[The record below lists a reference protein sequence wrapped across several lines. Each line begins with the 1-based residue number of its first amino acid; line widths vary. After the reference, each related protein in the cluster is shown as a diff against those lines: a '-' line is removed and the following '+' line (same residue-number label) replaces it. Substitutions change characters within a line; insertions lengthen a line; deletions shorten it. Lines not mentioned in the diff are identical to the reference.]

1 MFSAEEKE
9 YLKTIYKGRLC
20 KEVAEMI
27 NQKFKTNH
35 TAREVE
41 GYKNRNHLR
50 SGIDSTF
57 KKGNIPNNKG
67 KKWSGFLTEEQQEK
81 ARRTCY
87 KKGNIPKQHR
97 AVGSERINTA
107 GYIEVKVA
115 EPRTWRKK
123 HNIVYEEAYGK
134 IPKGMKV
141 IFADGNKLNI
151 NLDNLLLVTDSE
163 LLQMNKNKLIKEDG
177 DLTKS
182 GLVLTKLMNKI
193 YEKKRRS
200 K

>member
-1 MFSAEEKE
+1 
-9 YLKTIYKGRLC
+9 
-20 KEVAEMI
+20 MI

-41 GYKNRNHLR
+41 SYKNRNHLR

-57 KKGNIPNNKG
+57 KKGRTPANKG
-67 KKWSGFLTEEQQEK
+67 KKWSEFLTEEQQEK
-81 ARRTCY
+81 ARKTCF

-97 AVGSERINTA
+97 AVGSERINAA

-123 HNIVYEEAYGK
+123 HRIIYEEAYGK
-134 IPKGMKV
+134 VLKGKRI
-141 IFADGNKLNI
+141 IFADGNKLNLE
-151 NLDNLLLVTDSE
+151 LDNLLLVTDNE
-163 LLQMNKNKLIKEDG
+163 LLRMNNNNLIKENG

-182 GLVLTKLMNKI
+182 GLALTKLMNKM
-193 YEKKRRS
+193 YEKKRRNR
-200 K
+200 

>member
-57 KKGNIPNNKG
+57 KKGQTPANKG
-67 KKWSGFLTEEQQEK
+67 KKWSEFLTEEQQEK
-81 ARRTCY
+81 ARKTCY
-87 KKGNIPKQHR
+87 QKGHIPKQHR
-97 AVGSERINTA
+97 EVGEERITA
-107 GYIEVKVA
+107 EGKWQVKIA
-115 EPRTWRKK
+115 ESNVWKSK
-123 HNIVYEEAYGK
+123 HVIVYEEAYGK
-134 IPKGMKV
+134 IPEGMNL

-177 DLTKS
+177 YLTKS
-182 GLVLTKLMNKI
+182 GLALTKLMNKM
-193 YEKKRRS
+193 YEKKRRNR
-200 K
+200 